1 MQNLEIVSIVNAYT
15 AQREAKSEL
24 KLPAAIAWKRRVNMD
39 KLIRAKGLI
48 DDAMK
53 ELGERYSDDE
63 HSEEGE
69 NGTRKV
75 KPEFLAEYL
84 KEQADILSQ
93 DTDVDIRKAKVE
105 ELGDIEISDADMD
118 TLAFMI
124 EDGD

>member
-1 MQNLEIVSIVNAYT
+1 MQNLEIVSIVNSYMDH
-15 AQREAKSEL
+15 KSDV
-24 KLPAAIAWKRRVNMD
+24 KLPAAVAWKRRVNLD

-63 HSEEGE
+63 HSDESE

-105 ELGDIEISDADMD
+105 DLGDIEISDADMD